1 MGLRNRQHYNDKNI
15 FFITTTCYKW
25 YHLLIAGQA
34 MEIVADSLVFC
45 SKKHDSDILAY
56 VLMPNHIHF
65 IIYFKEANKRIDFMR
80 DFKKFTS
87 TKVRQEI
94 EKADIEL
101 LGKIRINQNGQ
112 VFKVWQD
119 RFDEVF
125 LENRELFEIKL
136 NYIHNNPL
144 QPHWKLSINIEDY
157 FYSSALFYEKGIQ
170 NKIEVK
176 HYLDYV

>member
-1 MGLRNRQHYNDKNI
+1 MD
-15 FFITTTCYKW
+15 
-25 YHLLIAGQA
+25 
-34 MEIVADSLVFC
+34 IVTDSLIFC
-45 SKKHDSDILAY
+45 SKKYDADILAF

-65 IIYFKEANKRIDFMR
+65 IVYFTEANKRIDFMR

-101 LGKIRINQNGQ
+101 LEIIRINQNGQ

-125 LENRELFEIKL
+125 LESRELLEIKL

-157 FYSSALFYEKGIQ
+157 FYSSASFYEKGIQ

-176 HYLDYV
+176 HYLDYF

>member
-1 MGLRNRQHYNDKNI
+1 MGLRNRQFYNDKNI

-25 YHLLIAGQA
+25 YYLLAVGQA
-34 MEIVADSLVFC
+34 MDIVTDSLIFC
-45 SKKHDSDILAY
+45 SKKYNADILAY

-65 IIYFKEANKRIDFMR
+65 IVYFKEANKRIDFMR

-87 TKVRQEI
+87 IKVRQEV
-94 EKADIEL
+94 EKTDIEL
-101 LGKIRINQNGQ
+101 LGKIRINRDGQ
-112 VFKVWQD
+112 VFMVWQD

-125 LENRELFEIKL
+125 LESRELLEIKL

-144 QPHWKLSINIEDY
+144 QPHWNLCLNIEDY
-157 FYSSALFYEKGIQ
+157 LYGSASFYEKGIQ

-176 HYLDYV
+176 HYLDYF

>member
-1 MGLRNRQHYNDKNI
+1 M
-15 FFITTTCYKW
+15 
-25 YHLLIAGQA
+25 
-34 MEIVADSLVFC
+34 
-45 SKKHDSDILAY
+45 
-56 VLMPNHIHF
+56 
-65 IIYFKEANKRIDFMR
+65 
-80 DFKKFTS
+80 
-87 TKVRQEI
+87 
-94 EKADIEL
+94 
-101 LGKIRINQNGQ
+101 
-112 VFKVWQD
+112 FKVWQD

-144 QPHWKLSINIEDY
+144 QPQWKLSINIEDY